1 MIKSFLM
8 IGQSNMAGRG
18 YLDAV
23 KPIVNEKI
31 KMLRNGRWQMMAE
44 PINFDRQV
52 AGVSLAASFAA
63 CYSLENPEST
73 IGLIPCA
80 EGGSSIDEWL
90 PGEALYEHALSQ
102 CRLAMKTSQII
113 GILWHQGESDSSGEK
128 YKNYYNKLN
137 TVFKSLKD
145 DLALSDTP
153 VLIGGLPD
161 FLGKTGFGA
170 YATEYEAINQALE
183 AYTEANEGTYFIT
196 AKGLTSNPD
205 GIHIDAQS
213 QRKFGVRYYEAFRLK
228 KSVLKPLE
236 AEMQKCQ
243 GIDERALTSGES
255 MHLRQVE
262 YAMGRISLEE
272 LMKG

>member
-1 MIKSFLM
+1 MIQSVLM

-23 KPIVNEKI
+23 KPIVNENI

-63 CYSLENPEST
+63 SYCVDHPEAV

-80 EGGSSIDEWL
+80 EGGSCIDEWL
-90 PGEALYEHALSQ
+90 PGGELYTHAVFQCQLALKNSELL
-102 CRLAMKTSQII
+102 C
-113 GILWHQGESDSSGEK
+113 ILWHQGESDSSGDRPRQYYEK
-128 YKNYYNKLN
+128 LSR
-137 TVFKSLKD
+137 VFESLKR
-145 DLALSDTP
+145 DLNLKNTP
-153 VLIGGLPD
+153 ILIGGLPD
-161 FLGKTGFGA
+161 FLGKVGFGA

-183 AYTEANEGTYFIT
+183 AYTDENDLTYFIT

-213 QRKFGVRYYEAFRLK
+213 QRRFGVRYYEALRLSQ
-228 KSVLKPLE
+228 SVLAPL
-236 AEMQKCQ
+236 AEEEQKCLALN
-243 GIDERALTSGES
+243 ERALTSAEK

-262 YAMGRISLEE
+262 YAMGRISLEK
-272 LMKG
+272 LMEG